1 MKECKLNILEPV
13 LLAILITAI
22 VSQLVAYGF
31 FLILLSG
38 GVAEGVVFAQ
48 HFRAARIP
56 SPWCSMNILLYC
68 YVIYAQGLGLKAL
81 SIHSLITGSSS
92 WCVFIF
98 RVFILP
104 YKQEQSA
111 PALEIISG
119 WLLMILKIDC
129 V

>member
-56 SPWCSMNILLYC
+56 SPWCSMNILLNLRPGIG
-68 YVIYAQGLGLKAL
+68 VE
-81 SIHSLITGSSS
+81 SSLYSFPHH
-92 WCVFIF
+92 WV
-98 RVFILP
+98 
-104 YKQEQSA
+104 
-111 PALEIISG
+111 
-119 WLLMILKIDC
+119 
-129 V
+129 

>member
-1 MKECKLNILEPV
+1 MKECRLNILEPV

-31 FLILLSG
+31 FLILFSG

-68 YVIYAQGLGLKAL
+68 YVIYAQGLKAL

-92 WCVFIF
+92 WCVIC

-119 WLLMILKIDC
+119 WLLVILKTDC